1 MKTETNSHLF
11 EQHGITYREING
23 VFIPNLELPE
33 QKEIGLFGLQH
44 EVWLKTHHRLR
55 YSLLLGS
62 GELNEYLYHV
72 DKEANEMYESLIADY
87 AKAEGVNE
95 HLKATNQMKW
105 VQMMR
110 SISNRAR
117 DIVEHEIIFRNV

>member
-1 MKTETNSHLF
+1 MKTETNSNLF

-72 DKEANEMYESLIADY
+72 DKEANEMYESLIEDY

>member
-1 MKTETNSHLF
+1 MKNEISSSLF
-11 EQHGITYREING
+11 EQHAITYLEVNG

-33 QKEIGLFGLQH
+33 QKEIGRFGLQH
-44 EVWLKTHHRLR
+44 EMWLKTHHRFR

-62 GELNEYLYHV
+62 GELNEYLYQV

-95 HLKATNQMKW
+95 YLKATDQMKW
-105 VQMMR
+105 GQMMR
-110 SISNRAR
+110 SISDRAR
-117 DIVEHEIIFRNV
+117 EFFEHEIIFQ

>member
-1 MKTETNSHLF
+1 MKNKTNSSLF
-11 EQHGITYREING
+11 EQHGITYREVNG

-33 QKEIGLFGLQH
+33 QKEIGSFGLQH
-44 EVWLKTHHRLR
+44 EMWLKTHHRFR

-62 GELNEYLYHV
+62 GELNEYLYQV

-95 HLKATNQMKW
+95 YLKATDQMKW

-110 SISNRAR
+110 SISDRAR
-117 DIVEHEIIFRNV
+117 EFFEHEIIFQ

>member
-1 MKTETNSHLF
+1 MKNKINSSLF
-11 EQHGITYREING
+11 EQHGITYCEVNG

-33 QKEIGLFGLQH
+33 QKEIGRFGFQH
-44 EVWLKTHHRLR
+44 ETWLKTHHRLR

-62 GELNEYLYHV
+62 GELNEYLYQV

-95 HLKATNQMKW
+95 YLKATDQMKW

-110 SISNRAR
+110 SISDRAR
-117 DIVEHEIIFRNV
+117 EFVEHEIVFQ